1 MLIKHLRVKECILMT
16 INVKVSCNS
25 IKKKNWNRV
34 ERLFVWFICSSY
46 WKKNNQLSAFVVR
59 IKDINARKKTGYI
72 IIIRII
78 IWY

>member
-25 IKKKNWNRV
+25 IKKNWNRV
-34 ERLFVWFICSSY
+34 ERLFVWLICSSY
-46 WKKNNQLSAFVVR
+46 WRNNQLSAFVVGT
-59 IKDINARKKTGYI
+59 KDINARKKTGYI